1 MNSFFRKL
9 HPSIAIYLAL
19 TLVGCSFRSHEA
31 QRFRITNTSD
41 IPIEQ
46 AIVTFPNE
54 RLVFGPL
61 APHST
66 SPYHVVQHGVYR
78 DASYELTI
86 HNQML
91 QFPVIDWVGEQPLA
105 GQGFTSYLA
114 VDLQAAQYRQIQAS
128 IRASED

>member
-1 MNSFFRKL
+1 MNYRFRKL
-9 HPSIAIYLAL
+9 HLWIAVCFAI
-19 TLVGCSFRSHEA
+19 TLGACSFRSHEA

-46 AIVTFPNE
+46 AIITFPNE

-66 SPYHVVQHGVYR
+66 SPYQVVQHGVYR

-86 HNQML
+86 HNQTL
-91 QFPVIDWVGEQPLA
+91 QFPVIDWIGEEPLA

-114 VDLQAAQYRQIQAS
+114 VDLQAAQYRQIHASIQAS
-128 IRASED
+128 GD